1 MCSRSGAP
9 AALPPALLQS
19 PESSPFP
26 QLTVPTAGTAP
37 LAACCLSHSPFSSC
51 CQEPPSSSFG
61 FLCSWMALG
70 GVHCRGVLARLKA
83 GRGGVQ
89 SQVARAPRWRG
100 SNLEHPGSRPS
111 LPSSWPPSHSPS
123 ARGQAGVTAL
133 QQPLQP
139 LPACLA
145 ARSLVQT
152 TVRSRSSDFSS
163 HTTSFAQPPF
173 SSRLASPFLLNNLS
187 SLSWRPPQQPAL
199 PASQN
204 SGSLQLSHTFCSR
217 QSQVPGLCLSPLN
230 LITSFLTLPPHSY
243 FCPSLSMCIT
253 PSPPLAMGT

>member
-1 MCSRSGAP
+1 MCSWKEAP

-61 FLCSWMALG
+61 FLCCWMALG
-70 GVHCRGVLARLKA
+70 GVHCRGVHARLKA
-83 GRGGVQ
+83 GRGVVQ

-111 LPSSWPPSHSPS
+111 LLSSWPPSHSPS
-123 ARGQAGVTAL
+123 ARDQAGVTAL

-139 LPACLA
+139 LPALRCAPWYRQPCTPGLKTLA
-145 ARSLVQT
+145 PTPHPLLRHLSPPGWPLLFSLTTFRASPGGHPSSLLYQPPRTLAPCNFLTRSVPSKARSQASAFHLST
-152 TVRSRSSDFSS
+152 SSPPSS
-163 HTTSFAQPPF
+163 LFLLILTFVLPF
-173 SSRLASPFLLNNLS
+173 PCASP
-187 SLSWRPPQQPAL
+187 
-199 PASQN
+199 
-204 SGSLQLSHTFCSR
+204 
-217 QSQVPGLCLSPLN
+217 
-230 LITSFLTLPPHSY
+230 LPP
-243 FCPSLSMCIT
+243 T
-253 PSPPLAMGT
+253 PLL